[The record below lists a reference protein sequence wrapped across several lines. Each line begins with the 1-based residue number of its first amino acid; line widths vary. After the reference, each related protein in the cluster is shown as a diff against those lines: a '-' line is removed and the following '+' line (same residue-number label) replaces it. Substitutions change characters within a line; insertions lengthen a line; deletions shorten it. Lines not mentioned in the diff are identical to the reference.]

1 MKAELYW
8 IEGPWPGQ
16 LAILPRPRGGE
27 WLEDE
32 IRSWKQAGVN
42 VVVSL
47 LTSDEIAE
55 LGLVEEARLCQDF
68 GLQFLSFPI
77 MDRRV
82 PSSPKATFDFIR
94 ELETLLADGKN
105 LAVHCRQGVGRSA
118 LIAACL
124 LVLSG
129 MEPEVALQRVGAARG
144 CPVPETTEQRQ
155 WVMEFARE
163 LQELSLCISRY

>member
-8 IEGPWPGQ
+8 IEGPWPGR